1 MATAASSS
9 SLPSLPPPSPKSP
22 PDLYGKR
29 RDTARLHMLDREIT
43 FLEVELKNVEA
54 LQPASACCKEVAD
67 FVVANSD
74 PLLPSSK
81 KNRRSCRFW
90 KWLCGLPCHAVA
102 AAAAAIVFPP
112 SIAPCQ
118 NGCAAACVPLRHQI
132 AVKGVTAAHFPNQVA
147 VNGAAAVLV
156 PDQSAVNGG
165 GGAASVALVLNQNAA
180 KVAAASE
187 TAAFSQA
194 VAVFSV
200 HLALLAA
207 VANAPALVLAPV
219 VPRYT
224 LVAAVQSPFGEAL
237 SAVSVVRFSNYIIL
251 LAQFAIMI

>member
-1 MATAASSS
+1 MASSFLYFFFV
-9 SLPSLPPPSPKSP
+9 SLFLSQAEA
-22 PDLYGKR
+22 R
-29 RDTARLHMLDREIT
+29 RIAGHAA
-43 FLEVELKNVEA
+43 FG
-54 LQPASACCKEVAD
+54 SG
-67 FVVANSD
+67 S
-74 PLLPSSK
+74 
-81 KNRRSCRFW
+81 
-90 KWLCGLPCHAVA
+90 GHAVA

>member
-81 KNRRSCRFW
+81 KNRKSCRFW
-90 KWLCGLPCHAVA
+90 KWLC
-102 AAAAAIVFPP
+102 
-112 SIAPCQ
+112 SIIDEARATSVQ
-118 NGCAAACVPLRHQI
+118 
-132 AVKGVTAAHFPNQVA
+132 GVTAAHFPNQVA
-147 VNGAAAVLV
+147 VDGAAAVLV

-224 LVAAVQSPFGEAL
+224 LAAAVQSPFGEVL